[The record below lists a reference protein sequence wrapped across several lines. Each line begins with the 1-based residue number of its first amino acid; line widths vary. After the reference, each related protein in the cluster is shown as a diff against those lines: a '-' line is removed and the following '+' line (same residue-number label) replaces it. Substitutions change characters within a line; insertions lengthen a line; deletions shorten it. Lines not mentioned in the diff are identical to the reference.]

1 MPNSTDGKKR
11 IKMLENNV
19 AQVNERLTDIQADVK
34 EIKACLLGDPIYKIP
49 GMISE
54 HKEMYDTY
62 LKSRDVVPD
71 IYDDYKGA
79 RWFLRHIRE
88 FVIAI
93 IGLLVAMIAVI
104 IRLLTE

>member
-19 AQVNERLTDIQADVK
+19 AQVNEKLADIQADVK
-34 EIKACLLGDPIYKIP
+34 EIKACLLGDPVYKNP

-54 HKEMYDTY
+54 HQQMYETY
-62 LKSRDVVPD
+62 LKTRDVVPD

-88 FVIAI
+88 FIVAM
-93 IGLLVAMIAVI
+93 IGLFVALIAVI